1 MSVIDYKCVNSV
13 DVEKSSSEQAKF
25 AETDA
30 SNLKLL
36 VKDERFEGLDI
47 CLK

>member
-13 DVEKSSSEQAKF
+13 DVEKSSSGSALI
-25 AETDA
+25 AEIDNV

-36 VKDERFEGLDI
+36 VKDERFEGRPY
-47 CLK
+47 

>member
-25 AETDA
+25 ADIGV

-36 VKDERFEGLDI
+36 VKDERFEGQPS
-47 CLK
+47 

>member
-13 DVEKSSSEQAKF
+13 DVEKSSSEPAMI
-25 AETDA
+25 AEIDV

-36 VKDERFEGLDI
+36 VKDERFEGRLS
-47 CLK
+47 

>member
-25 AETDA
+25 ADIGVG
-30 SNLKLL
+30 NLKLL
-36 VKDERFEGLDI
+36 VKDERFEGQPS
-47 CLK
+47 